1 MKKTKTILF
10 TMGVFVSIV
19 LTVTYFAGGNLD
31 DEISSYNGVDKAV
44 IIDQLHK
51 DIPSLYFQNKAQT
64 LLENAGYQVDLF
76 TTEDITVDFY
86 KKLPT
91 MNYKFIVFRTH
102 SVAFGTV
109 ENSAS
114 LLTGEIYNIE
124 SHIDGQLSGQLK
136 KAVPFL
142 ADHVREV
149 GWAALANQTYF
160 TIGSKAVNEMMQ
172 GNFDKSIVI
181 LGGCDTLSGNNL
193 ADSFLKR
200 GASVVIGWDGLISSS
215 DNDRTILEL
224 LEKILSDGEDI
235 SNAVESTKENF
246 VSRTQYSPT
255 LKYFL
260 NNDGASNDF

>member
-1 MKKTKTILF
+1 MKKSKTILF
-10 TMGVFVSIV
+10 TTGVFVSII
-19 LTVTYFAGGNLD
+19 LTVTYFAGGNLY
-31 DEISSYNGVDKAV
+31 DEIFSYNGVDKAAIV
-44 IIDQLHK
+44 DQLHK
-51 DIPSLYFQNKAQT
+51 DIPNLQFQNKAQT
-64 LLENAGYQVDLF
+64 LLEDAGYQVDLF
-76 TTEDITVDFY
+76 TTEDITY

-102 SVAFGTV
+102 SVALGTV

-124 SHIDGQLSGQLK
+124 SHIDEQLLGQLK

-142 ADHVREV
+142 PGYVEEV
-149 GWAALANQTYF
+149 GWGALVNQTYF
-160 TIGSKAVNEMMQ
+160 TIGSKAVNEIMQ
-172 GNFDKSIVI
+172 GEFDKSIII
-181 LGGCDTLSGNNL
+181 LGGCDTLSGRNL
-193 ADSFLKR
+193 ADSFLER
-200 GASVVIGWDGLISSS
+200 GASAVIGWDGLIGSD

-260 NNDGASNDF
+260 NNGV